1 MGRAS
6 GYWEIMATRICTF
19 GVLFLLGVTELREI
33 LYRLI
38 PLLVVRGVQLSQ
50 GLPFAMTAVKYIK
63 KEQNFSK
70 GKYSGER
77 HWVGLDGLLLA
88 FVCACFIVVLNGVGE
103 EKRG

>member
-6 GYWEIMATRICTF
+6 GYWEIMGTRICTF
-19 GVLFLLGVTELREI
+19 EVLFLLGVTKLMEI

-38 PLLVVRGVQLSQ
+38 PFLVVRGVQLSQ
-50 GLPFAMTAVKYIK
+50 GLPFSMTTVNYIE

-88 FVCACFIVVLNGVGE
+88 FVCACFIVVVNGVGE
-103 EKRG
+103 ENRG